1 MNYTIEKRI
10 FSIYQN
16 PLTASNLII
25 AHESGNPNN
34 VGKNSLEN
42 EVSYML
48 RNWQNAFVSHWV
60 GGGGKIIQIANAGK
74 VQWGVGPKANGYAYA
89 QVELARTS
97 SRPIFEQDYKAYVWL
112 LQKLALEAG
121 IPCTLNS
128 GASVHD
134 KGIKTHSWVS
144 KNVGGTDH
152 TDPDGYLASW
162 GISQARF
169 RQDIEAGLSALPPLA
184 SAPGTFLLHRV
195 VKGDT
200 LWGLSRKY
208 GTTPATLKQL
218 NQLSGNLILI
228 GQQLKVRQY

>member
-89 QVELARTS
+89 QVELARTNNRS
-97 SRPIFEQDYKAYVWL
+97 IFEQDYKAYVWL

-134 KGIKTHSWVS
+134 KGIKTHS
-144 KNVGGTDH
+144 
-152 TDPDGYLASW
+152 
-162 GISQARF
+162 
-169 RQDIEAGLSALPPLA
+169 
-184 SAPGTFLLHRV
+184 
-195 VKGDT
+195 
-200 LWGLSRKY
+200 
-208 GTTPATLKQL
+208 
-218 NQLSGNLILI
+218 
-228 GQQLKVRQY
+228 